1 MLNECFQVQGGHGWY
16 LFHLLKA
23 VPELYLPQ
31 GVKHCLYDSLDAVS
45 SRDVKDKKVA
55 LDYPKIWRLSRIF
68 ELLSLF
74 WIWSFLG

>member
-31 GVKHCLYDSLDAVS
+31 GVEHWWCDSLDAVS
-45 SRDVKDKKVA
+45 STGVIDKKVA
-55 LDYPKIWRLSRIF
+55 LDYPKIWRVSRIF
-68 ELLSLF
+68 GILPFF
-74 WIWSFLG
+74 W